1 MAPLVPSSSY
11 APETYKYLKENEKQ
25 ILNEIDENLYSR
37 QAYSEG
43 GKGGGEGTLPF
54 PNLNRFIFPQR
65 KKRVFSDAML

>member
-1 MAPLVPSSSY
+1 MAPLVPSSGY

-25 ILNEIDENLYSR
+25 ILSEIDENLYSR
-37 QAYSEG
+37 QAYSQG

-54 PNLNRFIFPQR
+54 PNLNRFIFTQS